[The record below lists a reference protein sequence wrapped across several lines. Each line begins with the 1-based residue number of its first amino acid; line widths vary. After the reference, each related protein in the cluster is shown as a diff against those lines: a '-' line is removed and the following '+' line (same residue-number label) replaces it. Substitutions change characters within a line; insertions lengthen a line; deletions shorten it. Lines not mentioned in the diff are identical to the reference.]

1 MTMRTGNAA
10 AVAVRRRGR
19 RSSLA
24 LTLISA
30 LIVAGVTLLPFSAG
44 GANAAERFVQMGKR
58 ATSVN
63 VVIGKSED
71 VRTDQSFMEVVVGD
85 PEIADVN
92 PLTDHTVSIL
102 GKKIGT
108 TRVSVY
114 AEGKKQVGIFDIEVS
129 YDTEK
134 LAAELTRQFPQ
145 AHIRVSP
152 VNGRIML
159 SGTAPDGVIV
169 DKAVTIAKQFG
180 TEVINSIGV
189 TEPQQVL
196 LEVRFVEA
204 QRDASRELGLNWK
217 VLNNNASLIT
227 GTGALISNSS
237 PFGSIVATLLGKG
250 VQADLLIQALE
261 ERGVARRL
269 AEPNLVA
276 LSGDTASFL
285 AGGEFPFPVQGQLN
299 QITIEFKKFGVGLA
313 FTPTVL
319 ANGLINLK
327 IEPEVSQLDPTST
340 ISIGG
345 VTIPSLIVRRATT
358 TVELRDGQSFAIAGL
373 LQANSSTSADQL
385 PWLGD
390 VPVLGALFR
399 SAQYQKKETDLAII
413 VTPRIVR
420 PARPIDV
427 VQTPLDSSLPANDM
441 DFFVNG
447 QHEVRKAPVQ
457 DISEAPDG
465 SEAGHILDL
474 PQRGA
479 FILDLPQGGNHV
491 ASK

>member
-1 MTMRTGNAA
+1 MKTRTGNAA
-10 AVAVRRRGR
+10 AIAVRRPNRC
-19 RSSLA
+19 SSLA

-30 LIVAGVTLLPFSAG
+30 VLIVGASLLPAG
-44 GANAAERFVQMGKR
+44 GAQAAERLVQMGKR
-58 ATSVN
+58 AMNVN

-71 VRTDQSFMEVVVGD
+71 IRTDQSFMEVVVGD

-92 PLTDHTVSIL
+92 PLTDRTISVL

-108 TRVSVY
+108 TRVTVY
-114 AEGKKQVGIFDIEVS
+114 AEGKKQVGIFDVEVS
-129 YDTEK
+129 YDTAK
-134 LAAELTRQFPQ
+134 LSDELARQFPR
-145 AHIRVSP
+145 AHIKVQP

-159 SGTAPDGVIV
+159 SGTAPDGVVV

-180 TEVINSIGV
+180 TDVINSIGV
-189 TEPQQVL
+189 TQPQQVL

-204 QRDASRELGLNWK
+204 QRNASRELGINWHIFG
-217 VLNNNASLIT
+217 NSASVTT
-227 GTGALISNSS
+227 GVGALISNST
-237 PFGSIVATLLGKG
+237 PFGTIMATLLGKG
-250 VQADLLIQALE
+250 IQADLLIQALE

-319 ANGLINLK
+319 ANGLINLR
-327 IEPEVSQLDPTST
+327 IEPEVSQLDPTNT

-345 VTIPSLIVRRATT
+345 VTIPSLIVRRASTT
-358 TVELRDGQSFAIAGL
+358 IELHDGQSFAMAGL
-373 LQANSSTSADQL
+373 LQANSTTSANQL
-385 PWLGD
+385 PWIAD
-390 VPVLGALFR
+390 VPILGALFR
-399 SAQYQKKETDLAII
+399 SAQYQKNETDLAII
-413 VTPRIVR
+413 VTPRLVR
-420 PARPIDV
+420 PARPIDMV
-427 VQTPLDSSLPANDM
+427 RTPLDDSLPANDG
-441 DFFVNG
+441 DFFLNG
-447 QHEVRKAPVQ
+447 QHEVRRAPVQ
-457 DISEAPDG
+457 DISDDPQGPEG
-465 SEAGHILDL
+465 GHILDL

-479 FILDLPQGGNHV
+479 YILDLPQGGTHV

>member
-1 MTMRTGNAA
+1 MKTRTGNAA
-10 AVAVRRRGR
+10 ALAVRRH
-19 RSSLA
+19 RSPLA

-30 LIVAGVTLLPFSAG
+30 MLVACAALLPI
-44 GANAAERFVQMGKR
+44 GATGALAAERLVQMGKR

-92 PLTDHTVSIL
+92 PLTDRTISIL

-108 TRVSVY
+108 TRVSIY
-114 AEGKKQVGIFDIEVS
+114 AEGKKQVGIFDVEVS
-129 YDTEK
+129 YDVVK
-134 LAAELTRQFPQ
+134 LSAELARQFPK
-145 AHIRVSP
+145 AHINVSP

-180 TEVINSIGV
+180 NEVINSIGV
-189 TEPQQVL
+189 TQPQQVL

-204 QRDASRELGLNWK
+204 QRNASRELGINWK
-217 VLNNNASLIT
+217 IVGNTATLAT
-227 GTGALISNSS
+227 GAGALISNST
-237 PFGSIVATLLGKG
+237 PFGQLMATLLGKG
-250 VQADLLIQALE
+250 IQADLLIQALE

-319 ANGLINLK
+319 ANGLINLR
-327 IEPEVSQLDPTST
+327 IEPEVSQLDPTNT
-340 ISIGG
+340 ISVGG
-345 VTIPSLIVRRATT
+345 VTIPSLIVRRASTT
-358 TVELRDGQSFAIAGL
+358 IELRDGQSFAMAGL
-373 LQANSSTSADQL
+373 LQANSSTGANQL
-385 PWLGD
+385 PWIAD
-390 VPVLGALFR
+390 VPILGALFR
-399 SAQYQKKETDLAII
+399 SAQYQKNETDLAII

-420 PARPIDV
+420 PARPIDMV
-427 VQTPLDSSLPANDM
+427 STPLDDSLPANDA
-441 DFFVNG
+441 DFFLNG
-447 QHEVRKAPVQ
+447 QHEVRKAPVR
-457 DISEAPDG
+457 DISDAPEPEG
-465 SEAGHILDL
+465 GHILEL

-479 FILDLPQGGNHV
+479 FILDLPQGGIHV
-491 ASK
+491 AVQ

>member
-1 MTMRTGNAA
+1 MKTRTGNAA
-10 AVAVRRRGR
+10 AIAVRRPKCRT
-19 RSSLA
+19 SLT

-30 LIVAGVTLLPFSAG
+30 LFVAGVSLLPAG
-44 GANAAERFVQMGKR
+44 EAGAAERLVQMGKR
-58 ATSVN
+58 AMSIN

-71 VRTDQSFMEVVVGD
+71 IRTDQSFMEVVVGD
-85 PEIADVN
+85 PDIADVN
-92 PLTDHTVSIL
+92 PLTDRTISIL

-108 TRVSVY
+108 TRVTVY
-114 AEGKKQVGIFDIEVS
+114 AEGKKQVGIFDVEVS
-129 YDTEK
+129 YDTVK
-134 LAAELTRQFPQ
+134 LSDELARQFPR
-145 AHIRVSP
+145 AHIKVQP

-159 SGTAPDGVIV
+159 SGTAPDGVVV

-189 TEPQQVL
+189 TQPQQVL

-204 QRDASRELGLNWK
+204 QRNASRELGINWK
-217 VLNNNASLIT
+217 IINSNATLTT
-227 GTGALISNSS
+227 GASALISNST
-237 PFGSIVATLLGKG
+237 PFGTLMATLLGRG
-250 VQADLLIQALE
+250 IQADLLIQALE

-319 ANGLINLK
+319 ANGLINLR
-327 IEPEVSQLDPTST
+327 IEPEVSQLDPTNT
-340 ISIGG
+340 ISING
-345 VTIPSLIVRRATT
+345 VTIPSLIVRRASTT
-358 TVELRDGQSFAIAGL
+358 IELRDGQSFAMAGL
-373 LQANSSTSADQL
+373 LQANSTTSANQL
-385 PWLGD
+385 PWIAD
-390 VPVLGALFR
+390 VPILGALFR

-413 VTPRIVR
+413 VTPRLVR
-420 PARPIDV
+420 PARPVDMAR
-427 VQTPLDSSLPANDM
+427 TPLDNSLPANDA
-441 DFFVNG
+441 DLFWNG
-447 QHEVRKAPVQ
+447 QHEVRRAPVQ
-457 DISEAPDG
+457 DISDAPEG
-465 SEAGHILDL
+465 PEGGHILDL

-479 FILDLPQGGNHV
+479 YILDLPQGGVHV